1 MFAAFAETGKNNPDP
16 VTQTLF
22 HKEVKMG
29 KLTDRM
35 LRAAKLDPQLY
46 EEVEADTTAM
56 NQAMPTVVLSSV
68 AAGIGS
74 MGMIER
80 PNLLLSTLGALIGWY
95 IWAFMTYWIGTKL
108 LPEKDTKAEY
118 SQLLRTIGF
127 SSAPGILRVLG
138 VVPFLTNLVFMVAGI
153 WMLVAMIIAVR
164 QALDYQSTARAV
176 GVCAIGW
183 IIQML
188 FAWILLALMAGS
200 AGQV

>member
-1 MFAAFAETGKNNPDP
+1 
-16 VTQTLF
+16 
-22 HKEVKMG
+22 MG

-56 NQAMPTVVLSSV
+56 NQAMLTVVLSSV

-118 SQLLRTIGF
+118 SQLL
-127 SSAPGILRVLG
+127 
-138 VVPFLTNLVFMVAGI
+138 
-153 WMLVAMIIAVR
+153 
-164 QALDYQSTARAV
+164 YQMS
-176 GVCAIGW
+176 
-183 IIQML
+183 
-188 FAWILLALMAGS
+188 
-200 AGQV
+200 